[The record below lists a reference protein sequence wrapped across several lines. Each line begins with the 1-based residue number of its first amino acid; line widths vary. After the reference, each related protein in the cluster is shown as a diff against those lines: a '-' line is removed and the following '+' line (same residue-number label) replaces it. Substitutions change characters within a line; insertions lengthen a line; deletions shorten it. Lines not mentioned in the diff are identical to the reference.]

1 MTVNSVSSLDK
12 IADFLGMELENRI
25 RLKILSNI
33 PPPNAPSTIEKKGSS
48 HTLIDSGIMLGSV
61 SHQVTGSENLIT
73 VTSGIL
79 DDGEIAMYAASNE
92 YGIQRT
98 IIAKNKDNESE
109 MHQGMTLFIIPERS
123 FIRSTFD
130 ECFDSELM
138 EKFSDNLQDLA
149 EIKLRK

>member
-1 MTVNSVSSLDK
+1 MSSNSIYE
-12 IADFLGMELENRI
+12 IADEIGMELENRI
-25 RLKILSNI
+25 RIKILSNV

-48 HTLIDSGIMLGSV
+48 HTLIDSGNMLGSV
-61 SHQVTGSENLIT
+61 SHQVTGSDDMIT

-79 DDGEIAMYAASNE
+79 DEGEIAMYASANE

-98 IIAKNKDNESE
+98 IVTKNKDNKDE
-109 MHQGMTLFIIPERS
+109 MHQGMSLFIIPERS

-130 ECFDSELM
+130 ECFDSEIM
-138 EKFSDNLQDLA
+138 EKFSDDIKELA